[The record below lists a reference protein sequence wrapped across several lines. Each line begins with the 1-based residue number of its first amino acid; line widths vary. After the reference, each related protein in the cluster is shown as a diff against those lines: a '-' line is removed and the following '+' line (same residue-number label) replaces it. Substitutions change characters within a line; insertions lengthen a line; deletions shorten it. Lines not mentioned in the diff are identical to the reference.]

1 MRYRN
6 DQTGM
11 NEADAGLGRGFELHR
26 LGRLTDAE
34 QVCQEVLRQR
44 PNDFD
49 ALHLLGVIALQTHR
63 TESGVE
69 LIAKAIRLNPN
80 VAAAHNNLGNGLL
93 ALSRF
98 EDAVSSYDKAIALGT
113 DFAET
118 YHSRGKA
125 LSALDR
131 PEAAI
136 ASYDRAIAQRPGHAE
151 AFYNRG
157 NAQRSLDRHAEAVAS
172 YDRALASKADF
183 ADAHYNRGN
192 ALRDLHRL
200 EEAAGSYEHAIS
212 IRPDEPNAY
221 YNLSNVLLE
230 LHRFEDAVASCDKAI
245 ALRPDFAAAWRNRGN
260 GSWALNRPDE
270 AIASYDQAIALRPD
284 NAEAYSN
291 RAVALTERNRH
302 EEAIASY
309 DNAIALKPDDATA
322 YAGQSLCRL
331 ATGDFERGWAL
342 YEWRWKTGLA
352 HARPD
357 LPGLPW
363 LGDEP
368 IDGKTILVLAEQ
380 GFGDTLQFCR
390 YVPMLAALATVVLCV
405 PRPLMRLLSGLEGV
419 SRIVAEDDPLPAFD
433 AWTPMMSLP
442 LAFRTTLASIP
453 ESIHYLYA
461 NPERS
466 AAWRNR
472 LAALPSRK
480 IGLVWSGSRRPENYR
495 ANAVDQRRSI
505 TLQHYA
511 PLAAIPGLCMISLQK
526 GDAATPPEGMVL
538 HDWTDE
544 LDDFSDTAAL
554 VDALDLVISVDTA
567 VVHLA
572 GALGKPVW
580 VLNRYDQ
587 CWRWLRNRTDSPWYP
602 SARLFQQRTPGDWSG
617 VIDDVVE
624 ALRGD

>member
-1 MRYRN
+1 M
-6 DQTGM
+6 TEPPEIF
-11 NEADAGLGRGFELHR
+11 NEGVVAHRQGRLADAER
-26 LGRLTDAE
+26 
-34 QVCQEVLRQR
+34 VYQEVLRRQ
-44 PNDFD
+44 PNHFD
-49 ALHLLGVIALQTHR
+49 ALHLMGVIALQTQR

-69 LIAKAIRLNPN
+69 LIAKAVRVNPN
-80 VAAAHNNLGNGLL
+80 IAAAHNNLANGLL

-98 EDAVSSYDKAIALGT
+98 EDAVSSYDKAIELGT

-136 ASYDRAIAQRPGHAE
+136 ESYDRAIALRPGHAE

-172 YDRALASKADF
+172 YDKALALKPNF
-183 ADAHYNRGN
+183 ADAYYNRGN

-200 EEAAGSYEHAIS
+200 DEAAGSYEQAIS

-230 LHRFEDAVASCDKAI
+230 LHRFEDAVVSCDKAI

-260 GSWALNRPDE
+260 GLWALNRPEE
-270 AIASYDQAIALRPD
+270 AIESYDRAIALRPD
-284 NAEAYSN
+284 DAGAYSN

-309 DNAIALKPDDATA
+309 DNAIALKPDDPTA

-331 ATGDFERGWAL
+331 ATGDYERGWAL

-352 HARPD
+352 HARPA

-363 LGDEP
+363 LGAEP

-405 PRPLMRLLSGLEGV
+405 PRPLIRLLSGLEGV
-419 SRIVAEDDPLPAFD
+419 TRIVAEDDPLPAFD
-433 AWTPMMSLP
+433 TWTPMMSLP
-442 LAFRTTLASIP
+442 LAFRTLLASIP
-453 ESIHYLYA
+453 ASVPYLHA
-461 NPERS
+461 DPKRA

-472 LAALPSRK
+472 LAAFPGRK
-480 IGLVWSGSRRPENYR
+480 IGLVWSGSPRAENLR
-495 ANAVDQRRSI
+495 ANAVDRRRSI

-511 PLAAIPGLCMISLQK
+511 PLAAVPGLCMISLQK
-526 GDAATPPEGMVL
+526 GDAPPPPEGMVL
-538 HDWTDE
+538 RDWTDE

-554 VDALDLVISVDTA
+554 VAALDLVISVDTA
-567 VVHLA
+567 VVHLT

-617 VIDDVVE
+617 VIDDVAE
-624 ALRGD
+624 AMRGVLSV